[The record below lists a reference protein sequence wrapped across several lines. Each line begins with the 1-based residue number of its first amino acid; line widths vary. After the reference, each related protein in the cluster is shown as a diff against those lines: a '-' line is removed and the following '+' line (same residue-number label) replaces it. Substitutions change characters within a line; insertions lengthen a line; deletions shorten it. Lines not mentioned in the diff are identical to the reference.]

1 LLLCVA
7 GLTDAGRRL
16 VERMAELGGRVR
28 ARPVGACWRDGGGID
43 AALEANRFVLA
54 SLSARASGFE
64 SRSTVVDG
72 PADIDG
78 SATLERSTVRGPVV
92 VGPRTRVVD
101 SYIGPY
107 TSIAADVCVEG
118 AEIENSIVLSDSR
131 ISHLGARLEGSV
143 IGPQAKISRDF
154 RLPRAMR
161 LHVGEGARVSLV

>member
-1 LLLCVA
+1 
-7 GLTDAGRRL
+7 
-16 VERMAELGGRVR
+16 MAELGGRVR
-28 ARPVGACWRDGGGID
+28 ARPVAACWRDSGGID

-54 SLSARASGFE
+54 SLSAQASGFE
-64 SRSTVVDG
+64 SRATVVDG
-72 PADIDG
+72 PADIDS

-143 IGPQAKISRDF
+143 IGPHAKISRDF